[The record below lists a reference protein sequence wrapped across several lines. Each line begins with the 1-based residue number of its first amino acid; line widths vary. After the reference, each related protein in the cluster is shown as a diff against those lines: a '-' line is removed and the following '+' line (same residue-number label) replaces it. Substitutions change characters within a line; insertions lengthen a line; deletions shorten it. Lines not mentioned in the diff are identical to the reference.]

1 MTLFSEIQVNLRLR
15 EYVKNL
21 VIEHSFIDLIDAV
34 DNKVF
39 GFNLFN
45 VFRNNIIALKE
56 RFFVEH
62 DSSGG
67 HVPAKIGWKGASAW
81 ARYDA
86 ATGTLLDTRNVSG
99 VTNPATGRYVFALSG
114 GLSTTSNCITTSLW
128 DSSAV
133 YYRVEEAPNATATN
147 VELRVYDTTDAL
159 VKLNSTSAI
168 GFVMH
173 PA

>member
-1 MTLFSEIQVNLRLR
+1 MVSSLERIQANIRLR

-21 VIEHSFIDLIDAV
+21 VIEHSFIDVIDAV

-39 GFNLFN
+39 GFNMFN
-45 VFRNNIIALKE
+45 VFRNNILAMKE

-62 DSSGG
+62 DSSGN
-67 HVPAKIGWKGASAW
+67 HVPAKIGWKGANAW

-86 ATGTLLDTRNVSG
+86 IGGLADTRNVSG

-114 GLSTTSNCITTSLW
+114 GLSTINNAVTTSYW
-128 DSSAV
+128 DSGTT
-133 YYRVEEAPNATATN
+133 YYRVEEYPNGTSTN
-147 VELRVYDTTDAL
+147 VEVRVYNTSDAL
-159 VKLNSTSAI
+159 VNISGTMRI

-173 PA
+173 LA